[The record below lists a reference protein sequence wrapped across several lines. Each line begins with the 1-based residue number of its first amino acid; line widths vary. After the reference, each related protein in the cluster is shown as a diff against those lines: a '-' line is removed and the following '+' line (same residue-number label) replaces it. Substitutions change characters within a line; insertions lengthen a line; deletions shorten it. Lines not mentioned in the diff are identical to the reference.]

1 MFLKA
6 VDDGGVHVV
15 ECLHVFSR
23 DGSERSLFVTI
34 QLFHNAG
41 HENVARRQTKNP
53 RPPPVRLAAFPADES
68 RSPRQPEQCAALR
81 RIIQGARVGVLRAAC
96 DQPDFHG
103 IVPPLLSDGYGRIL
117 RQRLSH
123 RILQRHLGCIPKR
136 CLGLRGGLLRPG
148 Q

>member
-41 HENVARRQTKNP
+41 HENVARRQTKN
-53 RPPPVRLAAFPADES
+53 RVR
-68 RSPRQPEQCAALR
+68 
-81 RIIQGARVGVLRAAC
+81 
-96 DQPDFHG
+96 
-103 IVPPLLSDGYGRIL
+103 
-117 RQRLSH
+117 RLSVS
-123 RILQRHLGCIPKR
+123 QRSRRMNPAR
-136 CLGLRGGLLRPG
+136 SS
-148 Q
+148 

>member
-53 RPPPVRLAAFPADES
+53 RPPPVISQRSRRMNPA
-68 RSPRQPEQCAALR
+68 RS
-81 RIIQGARVGVLRAAC
+81 
-96 DQPDFHG
+96 
-103 IVPPLLSDGYGRIL
+103 S
-117 RQRLSH
+117 
-123 RILQRHLGCIPKR
+123 
-136 CLGLRGGLLRPG
+136 
-148 Q
+148 